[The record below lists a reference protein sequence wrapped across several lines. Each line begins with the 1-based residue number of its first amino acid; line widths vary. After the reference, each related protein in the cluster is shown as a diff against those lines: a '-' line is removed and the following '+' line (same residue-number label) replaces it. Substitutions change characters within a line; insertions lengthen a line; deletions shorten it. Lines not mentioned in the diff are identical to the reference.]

1 MKEFKLDNN
10 VILRYQDFP
19 GDDVPIVFIHG
30 LGCASSFDYPQV
42 ASMRSLSDH
51 RRILVDLIG
60 SGYSDKPETFD
71 YTIANHANCIEKL
84 LDHLH
89 IDNVVIYGHSMG
101 GAISIVLAN
110 LIKNR
115 VNALIL
121 SEANL
126 DAGGGFFSKKI
137 ASFTENDFKN
147 FGYANLIKE
156 SVASGNTEWAAGLSN
171 SSPIAIHRNAIS
183 LINGQVPS
191 WRQLYY
197 SLGTAK
203 TYIFGSHSLPDSDYD
218 ELNKNHINVV
228 VVSNAGH
235 SMAWENPKELASV
248 IASSI

>member
-10 VILRYQDFP
+10 VILRYQDLP
-19 GDDVPIVFIHG
+19 GEAVPIVFIHG

-60 SGYSDKPETFD
+60 SGYSDKPEAFD
-71 YTIANHANCIEKL
+71 YTIAHHANCIEKL
-84 LDHLH
+84 LDHLN

-101 GAISIVLAN
+101 GAISVMLAN

-126 DAGGGFFSKKI
+126 DNGGGFFSKKI
-137 ASFTENDFKN
+137 ASFTEDDFIN
-147 FGYANLIKE
+147 FGYENLIKE

-218 ELNKNHINVV
+218 ELNKNNINVV

>member
-10 VILRYQDFP
+10 VILRYQDLS

-42 ASMRSLSDH
+42 ASVRSLSNH
-51 RRILVDLIG
+51 RRILIDLIG
-60 SGYSDKPETFD
+60 SGYSDKPELFD
-71 YTIANHANCIEKL
+71 YTIANHADCIKKL
-84 LDHLH
+84 LNHLRL
-89 IDNVVIYGHSMG
+89 DNVVIYGHSMG
-101 GAISIVLAN
+101 GAVSIVLAK
-110 LIKNR
+110 LIKDK
-115 VNALIL
+115 VNTLIL

-171 SSPIAIHRNAIS
+171 SSPIAIYRNAIS

-197 SLGTAK
+197 SLDLAK
-203 TYIFGSHSLPDSDYD
+203 TYIFGSYSLPDSDYD
-218 ELNKNHINVV
+218 ELNKNNINVV

-235 SMAWENPKELASV
+235 SMAWENPQELASV